1 VSRNDRRWLTLF
13 AVGLVVVSAVLYA
26 VLYAIFHDARDLFFY
41 LLHGV
46 AFLPLEVLIVGLLI
60 ERLISLREK
69 RSLEHKL
76 NMVIGAFFSELGSP
90 LLAELLPAVTA
101 APEIKQQ
108 LHLDASW
115 KKEDFSRALRFVRGL
130 DAEVDLSRIDREA
143 LKAHLGEQRA
153 FVLRLLENPNLMEHE
168 RFTDL
173 LWALLHLQ
181 EELEARV
188 NLRAL
193 SPADEAHLR
202 VDARRAYNAL
212 LAEWLLYVQHLKADY
227 PYLFSLVVRMHPFQD
242 APSPTITGS

>member
-1 VSRNDRRWLTLF
+1 MRRDDRRWLVLF
-13 AVGLVVVSAVLYA
+13 AAALVAVSVALYA
-26 VLYAIFHDARDLFFY
+26 VLYAIFQDAHDLFFY
-41 LLHGV
+41 LLHGI

-60 ERLISLREK
+60 ERLISVREK

-101 APEIKQQ
+101 APEIKKR
-108 LHLDASW
+108 LRLNASW
-115 KKEDFSRALRFVRGL
+115 NKEDFARALQFVRGL

-143 LKAHLGEQRA
+143 LKAHLLEQRT

-173 LWALLHLQ
+173 LWALLHLE

-188 NLRAL
+188 NLSDL

-212 LAEWLLYVQHLKADY
+212 LAEWLLYVEHLKADY
-227 PYLFSLVVRMHPFQD
+227 PYLFSLVARMHPFQD
-242 APSPTITGS
+242 APSPNVTG

>member
-1 VSRNDRRWLTLF
+1 LNRDDRRWLILL
-13 AVGLVVVSAVLYA
+13 AAGLVVVSAGLYA
-26 VLYAIFHDARDLFFY
+26 VLYAIFHDARELFFL
-41 LLHGV
+41 LLHDI

-60 ERLISLREK
+60 ERLISVREK

-101 APEIKQQ
+101 AREIKQQ
-108 LHLDASW
+108 LHLNASW
-115 KKEDFSRALRFVRGL
+115 TKGDFSRALQFVRAL
-130 DAEVDLSRIDREA
+130 DAEVDLSLIDREA
-143 LKAHLGEQRA
+143 LKAHLMEQRT
-153 FVLRLLENPNLMEHE
+153 FVLRLLQNPNLMEHE
-168 RFTDL
+168 RFTDV

-188 NLRAL
+188 NLREL

-242 APSPTITGS
+242 APSPTITG